1 MAPESNSTPRRSRV
15 FGALFVC
22 AVLTWL
28 TLAAFFVI
36 GIGDG
41 SITSFN
47 LALWLALLSAGGL
60 SVWAGHALQGRGRTT
75 LALAALS
82 VTAVPGLLA
91 ALFLLVVLVTQ
102 PRWN

>member
-1 MAPESNSTPRRSRV
+1 MPPESSSTARGSRAFAV
-15 FGALFVC
+15 VLAC
-22 AVLTWL
+22 SVLTWL

-47 LALWLALLSAGGL
+47 LALWLGLLCAGGL
-60 SVWAGHALQGRGRTT
+60 SIWAGRALRGRGKTA

-82 VTAVPGLLA
+82 VSALPGLLA